1 MAVIER
7 VPPLRWTARALAR
20 AGLDGK
26 GLVIAVPVIWLVVF
40 FLIPFLVVAK
50 ISLSESAIAQPP
62 YLPLVEWTEDQ
73 QAVITLNFGNFSYL
87 FDDPLYLKAYLSSLK
102 IAFISAV
109 LALLVGY
116 PIAYYIA
123 RSPDPRRSILL
134 TLVILP
140 FWTSF
145 LLRVYA
151 WQGFL
156 RSNGIINN
164 FLLWTGI
171 IDQPLVML
179 QTPFAVYLGIVYT
192 YLPFMILPLYANLV
206 KLDESLLEASAD
218 LGGRPMTTF
227 FNVTLP
233 LSMPGV
239 IAGFMLVFVPA
250 IGEFVIPELLGGPN
264 TLMIGRVLWNEF
276 FSNRDWPV
284 ASAVA
289 IAMLVALVIPIMI
302 LRSAQAREEQG

>member
-1 MAVIER
+1 MRAVLHR
-7 VPPLRWTARALAR
+7 LGFRGRT
-20 AGLDGK
+20 
-26 GLVIAVPVIWLVVF
+26 LVIAVPFLWLLVF

-50 ISLSESAIAQPP
+50 ISLSEPAIAMPP
-62 YLPLVEWTEDQ
+62 YVPVLEWDELR
-73 QAVITLNFGNFSYL
+73 AILTLNFGNFAFL
-87 FDDPLYLKAYLSSLK
+87 LEDPLYLNAWLSSLK
-102 IAFISAV
+102 IAFVSAV
-109 LALLVGY
+109 LALVVGY
-116 PIAYYIA
+116 PMAYFIA
-123 RSPDPRRSILL
+123 RAKDPWRSLWL
-134 TLVILP
+134 MLVILP

-156 RSNGIINN
+156 RSNGVINN
-164 FLLWTGI
+164 LLLRLGV

-179 QTPFAVYLGIVYT
+179 QTDFAVYLGIVYT
-192 YLPFMILPLYANLV
+192 YLPFMILPLYATLV
-206 KLDESLLEASAD
+206 KLDEALLEASAD
-218 LGGRPMTTF
+218 LGGRPVPTF
-227 FNVTLP
+227 LHVTLP

-250 IGEFVIPELLGGPN
+250 IGEFVIPELLGGPD

-289 IAMLVALVIPIMI
+289 IAMLVVLVVPIML
-302 LRSAQAREEQG
+302 LRLAQSRVGEE

>member
-1 MAVIER
+1 MSGAIER
-7 VPPLRWTARALAR
+7 VPPLRWTAALLR
-20 AGLDGK
+20 RLGLDGR
-26 GLVIAVPVIWLVVF
+26 GLVVAVPLVWLLVF
-40 FLIPFLVVAK
+40 FLVPFLVVAK
-50 ISLSESAIAQPP
+50 LSVSEPAIAMPP
-62 YLPLVEWTEDQ
+62 YLPIWEWQDGQ
-73 QAVITLNFGNFSYL
+73 LVITLSFGNFSYL
-87 FDDPLYLKAYLSSLK
+87 FEDPLYVNAYVSSLK
-102 IAFISAV
+102 IAFVSAT

-116 PIAYYIA
+116 PMAYYIA
-123 RSPDPRRSILL
+123 RSPEPRRSLLL

-156 RSNGIINN
+156 RSNGVINN

-179 QTPFAVYLGIVYT
+179 QTTFAVYLGIVYT

-218 LGGRPMTTF
+218 LGGRPLVTF
-227 FNVTLP
+227 FHVTLP

-289 IAMLVALVIPIMI
+289 IAMLVALVVPIMI
-302 LRSAQAREEQG
+302 LRSAQARQEES